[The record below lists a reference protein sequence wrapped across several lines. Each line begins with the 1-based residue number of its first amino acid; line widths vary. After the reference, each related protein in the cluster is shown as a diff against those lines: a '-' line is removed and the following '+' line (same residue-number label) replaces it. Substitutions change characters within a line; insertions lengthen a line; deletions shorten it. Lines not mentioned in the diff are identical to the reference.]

1 MDSECRKF
9 YISEKIM
16 RGNVKGREKKWE
28 RQGKYNKLINMCVT
42 QWKCGLRGFVW
53 KDFSVRREEYWF
65 WKLEIRMGE
74 IERAG

>member
-42 QWKCGLRGFVW
+42 Q
-53 KDFSVRREEYWF
+53 
-65 WKLEIRMGE
+65 
-74 IERAG
+74 